1 MVTLREV
8 YTPAAIA
15 ARVAAVGKAITTD
28 YTGKEVVLV
37 AMLKGATV
45 LLADLVRAIEG
56 PVRFELVNVTRK
68 SEGNGEA
75 IDLTYA
81 THVNL
86 AGTNALILKDICH
99 SGITENYLATHLTQQ
114 GPVSIDVIALV
125 DRPKM
130 RRVAVEPRYVVLP
143 DVPDGRLV
151 GYGMEYQ
158 GRWGNLPGIHLLE
171 GA

>member
-8 YTPAAIA
+8 CSPAAIA
-15 ARVAAVGKAITTD
+15 ARIAAVGQAIGAD
-28 YTGKEVVLV
+28 HAGKELVLV

-45 LLADLVRAIEG
+45 LLADLLRAIDS

-68 SEGNGEA
+68 GEGIADA

-86 AGTNALILKDICH
+86 KGVNALILKDICH
-99 SGITENYLATHLTQQ
+99 SGVTENYLITHLAQQ
-114 GPVSIDVIALV
+114 HPATLDVVALV
-125 DRPKM
+125 DRPLL

-143 DVPDGRLV
+143 GVPEGRLV

-158 GRWGNLPGIHLLE
+158 GRWGNLPGVNLLE

>member
-8 YTPAAIA
+8 SAPAAIA
-15 ARVAAVGKAITTD
+15 ARVAAVGKAINTD
-28 YTGKEVVLV
+28 YAGKDVVLV
-37 AMLKGATV
+37 AMLKGAMV
-45 LLADLVRAIEG
+45 FLADLVRSIEG
-56 PVRFELVNVTRK
+56 PVRYELVNVTRK
-68 SEGNGEA
+68 GEGNGEV

-86 AGTNALILKDICH
+86 AGANALILKDICH
-99 SGITENYLATHLTQQ
+99 SGVTENYLITHLAQQ
-114 GPVSIDVIALV
+114 HPASMEVVALV
-125 DRPKM
+125 DRPM
-130 RRVAVEPRYVVLP
+130 LRRVALEPRYVVLQ
-143 DVPDGRLV
+143 DAPDGRLV

>member
-1 MVTLREV
+1 MVTPGEV
-8 YTPAAIA
+8 CSPATIA
-15 ARVAAVGKAITTD
+15 ARIAAVGQAISTD
-28 YTGKEVVLV
+28 FVGKELVLV

-45 LLADLVRAIEG
+45 FLADLLRAIGG

-68 SEGNGEA
+68 GEGIGEV

-86 AGTNALILKDICH
+86 SGVSALILKDICH
-99 SGITENYLATHLTQQ
+99 SGVTENYLITHLAQQ
-114 GPVSIDVIALV
+114 QPASLDVVALI
-125 DRPKM
+125 DRPLL

-158 GRWGNLPGIHLLE
+158 GRWGNLPGIHLLK